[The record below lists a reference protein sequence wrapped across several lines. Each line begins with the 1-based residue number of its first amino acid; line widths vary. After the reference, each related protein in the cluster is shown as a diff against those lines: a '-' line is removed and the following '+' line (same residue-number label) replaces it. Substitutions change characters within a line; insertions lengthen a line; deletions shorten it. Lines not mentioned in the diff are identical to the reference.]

1 MLVDTES
8 ILLIVLIVLII
19 GLICVAVFARSKTK
33 ERAMKDNFNPKSIKS
48 QRLASKI
55 GVIMLNTSLIWPNVN
70 MLEHGSER
78 AEQIATW
85 IRTRLPEEGVSFV
98 LLQEAFVPQW
108 TEILYEAFKSIGW
121 SYTVPVQGNIASS
134 GLICATP
141 FKISK
146 KIVKQFKLCSGPCC
160 LANKGF
166 VCILCAGT
174 LVCNVH
180 LQDGDF
186 DDSFNIRSKQITEVI
201 DTVSSIKARNV
212 LIAGDFNTSAKRMRV
227 FLTKYPQFKIS
238 CVNDEDID
246 YVIYSGFETPNT
258 FYHEDVGNVS
268 DHKAVMTI
276 LKHSNDRE
284 CRRKNASRQIDR
296 AKL

>member
-19 GLICVAVFARSKTK
+19 GLIIVAVFARSKTK
-33 ERAMKDNFNPKSIKS
+33 ERTMKDNFNARSIKS
-48 QRLASKI
+48 KRLASKI
-55 GVIMLNTSLIWPNVN
+55 GVVMLNASLIWPNIN

-78 AEQIATW
+78 AEQIAKW
-85 IRTRLPEEGVSFV
+85 IRSRLPEEGVSFV

-108 TEILYEAFKSIGW
+108 TELIYNAFKEIGW
-121 SYTVPVQGNIASS
+121 SYTVPVRGNIASS
-134 GLICATP
+134 GLVCATP

-166 VCILCAGT
+166 VSILCAGT

-186 DDSFNIRSKQITEVI
+186 DESFNIRSKQMSEVL
-201 DTVSSIKARNV
+201 DTVSSVKARNV
-212 LIAGDFNTSAKRMRV
+212 LIAGDFNTSAKRMRL
-227 FLTKYPQFKIS
+227 FLMRYPQFKIS
-238 CVNDEDID
+238 CVEEDDID
-246 YVIYSGFETPNT
+246 YVVYSGFEAPTT
-258 FYHEDVGNVS
+258 FYHEDIGDVS
-268 DHKAVMTI
+268 DHKAVMSI
-276 LKHSNDRE
+276 LEHSSDRE
-284 CRRKNASRQIDR
+284 CRRKSASRQIDR